1 MTKIRCPYCLKSMEP
16 KSKILKDKHG
26 DPYPTYVCSKCN
38 KKISREY
45 LEEREAQ
52 KISIGMVGF
61 RGHGKTTYLSVLF
74 YLLDSFLNNWKGSTY
89 RTLNKRAFDW
99 VYDNMKQLKNGN
111 LPQATPT
118 NFPEPVIV
126 KFFDIPILG
135 SYITS
140 LYDTGGEVFENPD
153 TITDAGK
160 FVAYSDVV
168 LFIVSI
174 ADIQNNGWVDE
185 LNRLLN
191 VYIMAVKDRIG
202 IETKKKQHL
211 IVVFTKADLLQGS
224 ISGISLSNEL
234 INYLNNRNYNAY
246 VSFTVDAIKEYS
258 KEIKNWLE
266 RSGATGFTNLSKRY
280 FKSVEY
286 TIVSSIG
293 ANPVGDKLGFKL
305 SPEIPKRVLDPFLL
319 ALDKMRKRSWIKR
332 LFG

>member
-1 MTKIRCPYCLKSMEP
+1 MICPYCLN
-16 KSKILKDKHG
+16 KIKPVEKVEKDRK
-26 DPYPTYVCSKCN
+26 DENFYVYVCPKCGRLLPRDYI
-38 KKISREY
+38 KSI
-45 LEEREAQ
+45 Q
-52 KISIGMVGF
+52 PKISIGMVGF

-224 ISGISLSNEL
+224 ISGIRLSDEL
-234 INYLNNRNYNAY
+234 ISYLNNGDYRAY
-246 VSFTVDAIKEYS
+246 VPFTEDKLDAIKGYS
-258 KEIKNWLE
+258 KDIKNWLKGN
-266 RSGATGFTNLSKRY
+266 GATGFVNSSETF

-293 ANPVGDKLGFKL
+293 ANPVGDELGFKL